1 LSRADTPSLTEQL
14 QRGFHGLRF
23 EGELESAYRRDQ
35 FYERLR
41 YLRINLAIL
50 AAISLLVI
58 QVDRVVVP
66 VIGRIVPDLART
78 GIMLPLLVIGF
89 SLTFLRRADVWYPRY
104 IAVAMTIALAGICWV
119 TLSAWFIG
127 EPRLFGRLILA
138 IVAVYFVLGI
148 NFRAAIGVNV
158 VAFAAMPCSRR

>member
-1 LSRADTPSLTEQL
+1 MSRADTPSLTEQL

-58 QVDRVVVP
+58 
-66 VIGRIVPDLART
+66 
-78 GIMLPLLVIGF
+78 
-89 SLTFLRRADVWYPRY
+89 
-104 IAVAMTIALAGICWV
+104 
-119 TLSAWFIG
+119 
-127 EPRLFGRLILA
+127 
-138 IVAVYFVLGI
+138 
-148 NFRAAIGVNV
+148 
-158 VAFAAMPCSRR
+158 